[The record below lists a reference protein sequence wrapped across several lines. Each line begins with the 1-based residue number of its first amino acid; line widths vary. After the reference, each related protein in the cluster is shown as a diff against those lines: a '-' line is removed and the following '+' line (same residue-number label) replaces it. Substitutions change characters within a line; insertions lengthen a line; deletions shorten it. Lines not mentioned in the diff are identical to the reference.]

1 MIILVAGK
9 HAGKTI
15 EEIWEKDPKYLFFL
29 VETVKNKVYPLD
41 AIKEFIA
48 PRRAAFEEKEKVLK
62 EKRKSL
68 YKPLIDG
75 IKGVMIKR
83 GLNNKGVQFFA
94 NMLKHLE
101 AGDLLWE
108 NAALI
113 LCDNVAKS
121 KGRRNSN
128 AYKQAYEKYT
138 AVMEAVRLQDI

>member
-138 AVMEAVRLQDI
+138 AIMEAVRVQDI

>member
-29 VETVKNKVYPLD
+29 VEIVKNKVYPID

-48 PRRAAFEEKEKVLK
+48 PRKAAFEEKEKVLK

-138 AVMEAVRLQDI
+138 AIMETVRVQDI